1 MFAPSDTLGVKPTMS
16 KNIRRQ
22 ESDESSETTITLEQ
36 LDIERDLGCSRIDIS
51 PRTTCYSYDDEADS
65 IVLRDESGGKA
76 TLSPAD
82 ASAIRDDLDDA
93 LEALAEEQARRYD
106 ER

>member
-1 MFAPSDTLGVKPTMS
+1 MS
-16 KNIRRQ
+16 KQLPRQ

-51 PRTTCYSYDDEADS
+51 PRTTCYSYDDEQDS
-65 IVLRDESGGKA
+65 IVLRDSSGGKA
-76 TLSPAD
+76 TLSAQD
-82 ASAIRDDLDDA
+82 AQEIRDDLEAA
-93 LEALAEEQARRYD
+93 LEALAEERARRYD

>member
-1 MFAPSDTLGVKPTMS
+1 MS

-51 PRTTCYSYDDEADS
+51 PRTTAHSYDDEPDS
-65 IVLRDESGGKA
+65 IVLRDSSGGKA
-76 TLSPAD
+76 TLSAQD
-82 ASAIRDDLDDA
+82 AQEIRDDLDDA
-93 LEALAEEQARRYD
+93 LEALAKEAARRYD

>member
-1 MFAPSDTLGVKPTMS
+1 MS

-22 ESDESSETTITLEQ
+22 ESDESSETTIDLKQ

-51 PRTTCYSYDDEADS
+51 PRTTCYSYDDEQDS
-65 IVLRDESGGKA
+65 IVLRDSSGGKA
-76 TLSPAD
+76 TLSAQD
-82 ASAIRDDLDDA
+82 AQEIRDDLEAA
-93 LEALAEEQARRYD
+93 LEALAEEAARRYD

>member
-1 MFAPSDTLGVKPTMS
+1 MS

-22 ESDESSETTITLEQ
+22 ESDESSETTIDLKQ
-36 LDIERDLGCSRIDIS
+36 LDIERHLGCSRIDIS
-51 PRTTCYSYDDEADS
+51 PRTTAHLYDDETDS
-65 IVLRDESGGKA
+65 IVLRDSSGGKV

-93 LEALAEEQARRYD
+93 LEALAEEAARRYD

>member
-1 MFAPSDTLGVKPTMS
+1 MS
-16 KNIRRQ
+16 KQLPRQ
-22 ESDESSETTITLEQ
+22 ESDESSETTIDLKQ
-36 LDIERDLGCSRIDIS
+36 LDIERHLGCSRIDIS
-51 PRTTCYSYDDEADS
+51 PRTTAHSYDDEADS
-65 IVLRDESGGKA
+65 IVLRDESGGTA

-82 ASAIRDDLDDA
+82 ASAIRDDLEAA